1 MAVTRMANT
10 LAPGKIYAGRR
21 MAADPS
27 MRSSNPEDASAG
39 AGPAAARQKWT
50 LTQDAFDRLLYTLDS
65 DRDTAGARY
74 LEIRRNMVRLF
85 EWRGCPTPDEYA
97 DETINRCAR
106 KIGDGEEIRD
116 VGTYCIGIARMLLR
130 EMSRDRSQQAR
141 PLEDAPE
148 PRVQPAEFEIDP
160 DRHIQCLRRCLGK
173 LSPETRNLILH
184 YYQGDK
190 GDKIKN
196 RKSLTE
202 LFGIPASTLRM
213 RALRV
218 RERLQLCAENC
229 VESGSAEA

>member
-1 MAVTRMANT
+1 MERT
-10 LAPGKIYAGRR
+10 LLLDRIYDGRR

-27 MRSSNPEDASAG
+27 TRSGAPEDASAG
-39 AGPAAARQKWT
+39 AGPSTVRQKWT
-50 LTQDAFDRLLYTLDS
+50 LTQEAFDRLLDSLGS
-65 DRDTAGARY
+65 DRDAAGARY
-74 LEIRRNMVRLF
+74 LEIRRNLVRLF

-106 KIGDGEEIRD
+106 KIGEGEEIRD
-116 VGTYCIGIARMLLR
+116 AGTYCIGIARMLVR

-148 PRVQPAEFEIDP
+148 PRVQPAELELEP
-160 DRHIQCLRRCLGK
+160 DRRAPCLRRCLDR

-190 GDKIKN
+190 GDKIRN

-229 VESGSAEA
+229 VARGPAEV